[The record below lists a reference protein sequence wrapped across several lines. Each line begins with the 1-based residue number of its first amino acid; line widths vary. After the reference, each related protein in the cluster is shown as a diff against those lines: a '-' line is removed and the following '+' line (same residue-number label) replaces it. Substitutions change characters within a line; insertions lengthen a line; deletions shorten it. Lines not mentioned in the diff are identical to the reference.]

1 MATSLKKI
9 TEFIFSKK
17 LLRVLAIICA
27 LAAAAFSAIQPF
39 YMIAYH
45 NYYSILKTADPEPSD
60 IGYIMYD
67 YYSEEDEPASA
78 QKVGTMKSNYCRDIV
93 YADLCMLGTVY
104 LKNCL
109 NGKYAGTPQLYENLY
124 SSFYSVDDKEDSPAL
139 KIEQTQY
146 TIKNID
152 NDLYYFYVAY
162 GDQKLTNIE
171 EFKDKTPSEVY
182 EESKKG
188 FSKSEFN
195 DNYYL
200 RYRDNIYKKTLHD
213 EDGLGKTEV
222 YYTEADTNGG
232 ASLTS
237 EYIDSGS
244 LLHGGTVTTSLG
256 DYILCYS
263 PYGDV
268 RISSIVDDYN
278 ENDDNDTCII
288 KFKSDSHGFKT
299 RYELRSRYNYNFI
312 REVTLDSDEFKKNA
326 SLNGI
331 YCYELPEDEINVESY
346 SLGCDIDPS
355 FLEWYSLDEQEEGV
369 SLEEVTYENV
379 STNYLT
385 VFMSPKKDIAGE
397 LIASTEVFQTH
408 VKYLGCALDII
419 AGIAAASAIAFLLLS
434 LLCPVRLCRIEPKGR
449 LERFKKPDLLLL
461 IIILFW
467 IAYEYSSSEIGN
479 YLYSMNNWIGGRTA
493 GTWAASVLLDI
504 AILASVVISALS
516 FSELVRCLK
525 INGFKKRP
533 RLMFDV
539 ICERTA
545 PARKKINEKISN
557 LPLVRFF
564 RSLSL
569 RTKYRLKLILA
580 IIFSGLDILLLFV
593 AFLAAYSH
601 SLFYDVFIMALVC
614 ILSALTL
621 ITVISYLSFCSRLTK
636 DMSLLSDKIDRVF
649 TQEGFDGSAE
659 NEMKQSSPLYPMSEK
674 LSRINERIDDA
685 VQKQVQSEK
694 MKVELVTNV
703 SHDLKTPLTSIIS
716 YIDLLEKT
724 DLNDEARDYVKILSR
739 KSDKLRDIVA
749 DVFNLAKA
757 VSGVEVLHEPIDLS
771 VLLRQALADN
781 DDKINSS
788 NKTLRTNIGAERAPI
803 TGDGAKIYRVIQN
816 LLDNALKY
824 SLDGTR
830 IYITLAE
837 HNDGYRLSVKNI
849 SKDEMDFTA
858 EEITERFTRGDA
870 SRTDGGSGLGL
881 SIAKSFTEACGGS
894 FSITLD
900 GDVFLAEIFFKRRED
915 TAEEI
920 TSEDI
925 VPEETISEEIVPE
938 EIIPNED
945 SVISKDS
952 AEYYNDDDLYRPVI
966 KSVTDDNSV
975 NNADNNN
982 GVDNANDNGDNNEV
996 TNTDETGEEPTE
1008 QY

>member
-1 MATSLKKI
+1 MNLNISRWCGELATSLKKI

-27 LAAAAFSAIQPF
+27 LAAAAFSAVQPF
-39 YMIAYH
+39 YMIAYQ
-45 NYYSILKTADPEPSD
+45 NYYSILKTADTDPSD
-60 IGYIMYD
+60 MGYNMYD
-67 YYSEEDEPASA
+67 YYLEVDEEEDEPASA

-124 SSFYSVDDKEDSPAL
+124 SSFYNVDDKEDSPAL

-200 RYRDNIYKKTLHD
+200 RYRDNIYKKTLHN

-256 DYILCYS
+256 GYILCYS

-299 RYELRSRYNYNFI
+299 RYELRSRYNYDFI
-312 REVTLDSDEFKKNA
+312 REVTLDSDEFKKIA

-397 LIASTEVFQTH
+397 LIASTEVYQTR

-419 AGIAAASAIAFLLLS
+419 AGIAAASAVAFLLLS
-434 LLCPVRLCRIEPKGR
+434 LLCPARLYRLEPKGK

-467 IAYEYSSSEIGN
+467 IAYVYSSSEIDN
-479 YLYSMNNWIGGRTA
+479 YLYSMNSWIGGRTA

-504 AILASVVISALS
+504 AIFASIVISALS

-539 ICERTA
+539 IRERTA
-545 PARKKINEKISN
+545 PARKKINEKISK
-557 LPLVRFF
+557 LPPVRFS

-580 IIFSGLDILLLFV
+580 IIFSALDILLIFV
-593 AFLAAYSH
+593 TAYSY
-601 SLFYDVFIMALVC
+601 SLFYNVFIEALVC
-614 ILSALTL
+614 ILSALAL

-659 NEMKQSSPLYPMSEK
+659 NEMKQNSPLYPMSEK

-724 DLNDEARDYVKILSR
+724 ELNDEARDYVKILSR

-920 TSEDI
+920 TSEEI
-925 VPEETISEEIVPE
+925 VSEEIISEETVPE
-938 EIIPNED
+938 ED
-945 SVISKDS
+945 SVISEDNG
-952 AEYYNDDDLYRPVI
+952 EDHNDDLYGPVI
-966 KSVTDDNSV
+966 KPVT
-975 NNADNNN
+975 ADS
-982 GVDNANDNGDNNEV
+982 GDNNEV
-996 TNTDETGEEPTE
+996 ANADETGEEPTE
-1008 QY
+1008 Q